1 MITMSRPTAGA
12 RFLLEL
18 QSIDG
23 PRAVY
28 RTTVFVPDAEWAS
41 TATLSEDGTVELV
54 PTGAP
59 GELDD
64 TLAMF
69 AKLLARGVA
78 KRGEDG
84 LPPWPQRLLRWRG
97 PGRGE

>member
-1 MITMSRPTAGA
+1 MSRPAAGA

-18 QSIDG
+18 ERADG
-23 PRAVY
+23 ASAVY
-28 RTTVFVPDAEWAS
+28 RATVFLPDAEFAS
-41 TATLSEDGTVELV
+41 TATLGESGSVDLA

-59 GELDD
+59 GDLDE

-78 KRGEDG
+78 KRRDDG

>member
-1 MITMSRPTAGA
+1 MSRPTSGA

-18 QSIDG
+18 DHVDG
-23 PRAVY
+23 ARAVY
-28 RTTVFVPDAEWAS
+28 RATIFLPDADYTT
-41 TATLSEDGTVELV
+41 TATLGDDGSVEI
-54 PTGAP
+54 PGTGAP
-59 GELDD
+59 GEHDE

-78 KRGEDG
+78 KRRDDG

>member
-1 MITMSRPTAGA
+1 MTRPVAGA
-12 RFLLEL
+12 RYLLEL
-18 QSIDG
+18 ERVEG
-23 PRAVY
+23 TRAHY
-28 RTTVFVPDAEWAS
+28 RATVFLPEAEHAS
-41 TATLSEDGTVELV
+41 SAILGEDGASQVS

-59 GELDD
+59 GDHDE

-69 AKLLARGVA
+69 AKLLARGVV
-78 KRGEDG
+78 KRRADG